1 MLHACTNISGD
12 EFCNAII
19 HGELDNNGKPH
30 DIHTAYANEMVPAII
45 SCWIKKLN
53 LSQLP
58 ANHRHNPALA
68 LLITKLNY
76 ETVKPFTT
84 MPESFDGLYNVT
96 NFRYVNTSNTDYHIG
111 FEYSMYMFDPS
122 MDRTVAICGIRYY
135 VAGTRDTL
143 CLATTFTLI
152 RYNST
157 ATVPPSMEPP
167 TTTIAKTTP
176 TEYYT
181 PTTEATTPGPDVTTT
196 TECCNQTPDE
206 IDTPTSTTPIP
217 PETTTPMLHAGE
229 TVSLVPPGA
238 LGSGPLVTVLSSSTA
253 ILVLL
258 VVILVLA
265 VAILWVKLRTVSA
278 DLRLQK
284 ATYNTGSRPDQSEI
298 RINKAVSNSEGER
311 NESSSLDTKL

>member
-1 MLHACTNISGD
+1 MA
-12 EFCNAII
+12 
-19 HGELDNNGKPH
+19 
-30 DIHTAYANEMVPAII
+30 PAII
-45 SCWIKKLN
+45 TCWIKKLN

-76 ETVKPFTT
+76 EMVKPFTT
-84 MPESFDGLYNVT
+84 MPQSFDGLYNVT
-96 NFRYVNTSNTDYHIG
+96 NFGYVNTSDTDYHIG
-111 FEYSMYMFDPS
+111 FEYSVYMFDPS

-135 VAGTRDTL
+135 VGGTQSSDTL
-143 CLATTFTLI
+143 CLATAFTLI

-167 TTTIAKTTP
+167 TTTTAETTP

-181 PTTEATTPGPDVTTT
+181 PSTEATTPGPDLTTT

-229 TVSLVPPGA
+229 TVTLVPPGA

-258 VVILVLA
+258 VVTLVLV

-284 ATYNTGSRPDQSEI
+284 AMCNTRSKPGQSEI
-298 RINKAVSNSEGER
+298 RINEEVSNSEGER